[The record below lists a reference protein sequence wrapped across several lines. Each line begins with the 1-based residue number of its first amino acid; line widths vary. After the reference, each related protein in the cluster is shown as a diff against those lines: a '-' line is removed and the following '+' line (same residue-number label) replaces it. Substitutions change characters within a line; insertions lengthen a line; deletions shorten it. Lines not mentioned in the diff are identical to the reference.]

1 MMRKTIGL
9 ILMGFLLS
17 GCYASSLSYVGTGAG
32 IAQGKSIQSL
42 GTQAASYAVHK
53 KTGKS
58 PLEHVLN
65 QEQIRTYKAT
75 KAKLN
80 PCEQTPELCS
90 RISLRVALINNIL
103 ENKAKAKSRNTTKN

>member
-1 MMRKTIGL
+1 
-9 ILMGFLLS
+9 MGFLLS
-17 GCYASSLSYVGTGAG
+17 GCYTSSLTYLGTGAG
-32 IAQGKSIQSL
+32 IAQGKSMQSMA
-42 GTQAASYAVHK
+42 THAASYTIQK

-65 QEQIRTYKAT
+65 QKQMTTYKAA

-90 RISLRVALINNIL
+90 KISLRVAVINNIL
-103 ENKAKAKSRNTTKN
+103 ETRGKLRVSETSN

>member
-1 MMRKTIGL
+1 MRKPIGL

>member
-1 MMRKTIGL
+1 MRKTIGL

-17 GCYASSLSYVGTGAG
+17 GCYASSLTYIGTGAG
-32 IAQGKSIQSL
+32 LIQGKSVQSL
-42 GTQAASYAVHK
+42 GAHAASYTIQK

-65 QEQIRTYKAT
+65 PKQIRTYKTT

-90 RISLRVALINNIL
+90 KISLRVAVINNIL
-103 ENKAKAKSRNTTKN
+103 ETKGKLRVSETSN

>member
-17 GCYASSLSYVGTGAG
+17 GCYASSLTYVGTGAG
-32 IAQGKSIQSL
+32 LIQGKSLQSL
-42 GTQAASYAVHK
+42 ATTTASYAIK
-53 KTGKS
+53 KETGKD

-65 QEQIRTYKAT
+65 SEQIKTYKTT

-90 RISLRVALINNIL
+90 KISLRVAVINNIL
-103 ENKAKAKSRNTTKN
+103 QTRTKLNASKVSK